1 MKIKTM
7 QKVLSIILLTMMIV
21 STISTVVMA
30 ATTPGNIT
38 ASNDI
43 TTDAIDKAG
52 GKLLGVVQAIGVVLS
67 VVVLAAIG
75 VKYMMGSV
83 EEKAEYKKTLMPYVV
98 GAGLIFTASFFA
110 QAIFEFFSGW
120 GD

>member
-38 ASNDI
+38 AADNVNTES
-43 TTDAIDKAG
+43 IDKAG
-52 GKLLGVVQAIGVVLS
+52 RNLLGVVQAIGVVLS

-98 GAGLIFTASFFA
+98 GAGLIFTASVFA
-110 QAIFEFFSGW
+110 QAIYEFFNNWS
-120 GD
+120 